1 MSEKPKFLRKVWSLT
16 AIFRG
21 VGWRLN
27 KKFSGRWDGDLNKK
41 FFGGWGGLRF
51 KQQIFWGWGGG
62 LNEKYYGGLI
72 VFGTKQCTS

>member
-51 KQQIFWGWGGG
+51 KQIFWGWGGG